1 MSDLQFLDAL
11 IPHDASLSRLS
22 RLPPKKSGQS
32 KPNRDAVSR
41 VSRLV
46 PTENNEVRA
55 ENEQSPASAEGGE
68 QEKQS
73 AAEMAFA
80 LGYLECW
87 RTLFYLGVLVYQA
100 QHDGHECNGCQHQT
114 MTTERH
120 PGTRR
125 KFFWRCELGHVQLET
140 GHGGERIIIA
150 PDSCA
155 DYAHAN
161 GAIASGRS
169 HG

>member
-1 MSDLQFLDAL
+1 VEA
-11 IPHDASLSRLS
+11 
-22 RLPPKKSGQS
+22 
-32 KPNRDAVSR
+32 
-41 VSRLV
+41 
-46 PTENNEVRA
+46 
-55 ENEQSPASAEGGE
+55 
-68 QEKQS
+68 
-73 AAEMAFA
+73 AFA

-87 RTLFYLGVLVYQA
+87 RSLFYLGVLVYQA
-100 QHDGHECNGCQHQT
+100 QQDGHECNGCQHQT

-150 PDSCA
+150 PESCA